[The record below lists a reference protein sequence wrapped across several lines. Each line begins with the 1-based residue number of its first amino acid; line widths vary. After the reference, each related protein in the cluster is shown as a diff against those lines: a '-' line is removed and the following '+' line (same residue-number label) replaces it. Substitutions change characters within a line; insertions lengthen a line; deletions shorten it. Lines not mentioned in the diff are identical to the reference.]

1 MTGKIV
7 ALLIGM
13 PPALG
18 RDAFAGVR
26 ERGGAQA
33 AGSCKAFAGAGA
45 MVPYGGAGA
54 GVHLKKA
61 PRPG

>member
-33 AGSCKAFAGAGA
+33 AGLCKAFAGAGA
-45 MVPYGGAGA
+45 MVPHGGAGA